1 MYYQNVN
8 HSFGN
13 WENLVAGNAL
23 CSVTFFYHTVP
34 KYFKRIDRQKI
45 CLRQNILNRDCM
57 ELKRFHNCKNGC
69 SLWQKYQRSVSLK
82 EYIPSSF
89 KWRHTYLI
97 YLSIYYFTFRPIQ
110 LARKSLRSNKQGK
123 EYNRF
128 FLVGSFPS
136 LRSQLCQL
144 LEQRNTF
151 YVRDTLSPR
160 EMLLIPMDWN
170 DHHSISIYSSC
181 AALENP
187 PHFSYPI
194 V

>member
-1 MYYQNVN
+1 MHFVVVLRS
-8 HSFGN
+8 H
-13 WENLVAGNAL
+13 
-23 CSVTFFYHTVP
+23 FFYHTVP

-128 FLVGSFPS
+128 FSCWFIPFPTLPVVPTFRAKKHF
-136 LRSQLCQL
+136 LR
-144 LEQRNTF
+144 QR
-151 YVRDTLSPR
+151 
-160 EMLLIPMDWN
+160 
-170 DHHSISIYSSC
+170 
-181 AALENP
+181 
-187 PHFSYPI
+187 HFES
-194 V
+194 